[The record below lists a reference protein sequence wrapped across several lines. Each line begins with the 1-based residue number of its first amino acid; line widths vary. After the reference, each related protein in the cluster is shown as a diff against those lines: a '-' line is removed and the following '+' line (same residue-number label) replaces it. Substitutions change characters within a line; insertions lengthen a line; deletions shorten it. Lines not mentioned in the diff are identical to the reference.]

1 MKNILIYLP
10 NQTVSM
16 SAALI
21 KDLCWVA
28 ANHSAR
34 HEALSVD
41 SAKYVRLVSD
51 DGNPVQC
58 FSGNT
63 LSVDLALNDVEAADA
78 IFLSAFWGDPN
89 KVLKDS
95 QRLVDWLCRAHAE
108 GIPIAGTSNGP
119 FFMAEAGLL
128 DDKVAT
134 IYPPVADAFQQRYP
148 LVNLLAERAIT
159 DAGNLYCAN
168 GIASG
173 CDLIV
178 SIIEM
183 LFGPSVAR
191 QISQEFLIG
200 FNRSY
205 TLANVTFD
213 GQKYHNDGK
222 VLTAQQWLERNYD
235 QDVSIEVVAAD
246 VGMSPRNFSRRFK
259 QATGDSPS
267 LYLQRVRIEA
277 AKDVLR
283 NTSLSIAEVAYKVGY
298 ADESYFSR
306 VFKRICGDLPHVFRG
321 GLK

>member
-1 MKNILIYLP
+1 MNDILIYVP
-10 NQTVSM
+10 NQTLVM
-16 SAALI
+16 STALI

-28 ANHSAR
+28 VQHNAK
-34 HEALSVD
+34 EKELSVENFQN
-41 SAKYVRLVSD
+41 VCLVSC
-51 DGNPVQC
+51 DGKPVQC
-58 FSGNT
+58 SSGNQ
-63 LSVDLALNDVEAADA
+63 LSVDLALDEVESAGA
-78 IFLSAFWGDPN
+78 IFLSAFWGSPSTA
-89 KVLKDS
+89 LKES
-95 QRLVDWLCRAHAE
+95 QQLLEWLCRAHAK

-128 DDKVAT
+128 DGKVAT
-134 IYPPVADAFQQRYP
+134 VYPPMADVFQRHYP
-148 LVNLLAERAIT
+148 TVNLLPERAIT

-183 LFGPSVAR
+183 LFGPSIAR
-191 QISQEFLIG
+191 QISQDFLIG

-213 GQKYHNDGK
+213 GQKYHHDGK
-222 VLTAQQWLERNYD
+222 VLTVQQWLERNYD
-235 QDVSIEVVAAD
+235 QDVSLEVVAAD

-277 AKDVLR
+277 SKDLLR
-283 NTSLSIAEVAYKVGY
+283 NTALSIAEVSYKVGY